1 MRPFRES
8 RKQERIAMS
17 SAVQHQP
24 FDLLKMDRKIDARA
38 RTRRIAKLA
47 VWGGVVM
54 IGLKRGGVVGFLVA
68 AYGAARGARI
78 LTGQSLSELL
88 CNEQLAGARR
98 LDGVRDRVD
107 EASWESFPASD
118 PPGM

>member
-1 MRPFRES
+1 
-8 RKQERIAMS
+8 MS

-47 VWGGVVM
+47 VWGGVVA
-54 IGLKRGGVVGFLVA
+54 IGLRRGGVVGFLVA

-78 LTGQSLSELL
+78 LTGHQSFSDLL
-88 CNEQLAGARR
+88 CSEQAAGARR
-98 LDGVRDRVD
+98 LGGVHDKVD

-118 PPGM
+118 PPGMGG